1 MAGFFAHGTVTKIN
15 SIAVAGVTN
24 ITPLDRTRGE
34 IQTTDSQSQY
44 THEFIPGL
52 RNFGGVTVDF
62 NIITGDAGQSEI
74 IDSYEAS
81 DADDAVVE
89 VSVELPNGT
98 TVIFDAFVTALTW
111 ALPQDS
117 DEKATGSVT
126 FKVSKD
132 QTTSLST

>member
-1 MAGFFAHGTVTKIN
+1 
-15 SIAVAGVTN
+15 
-24 ITPLDRTRGE
+24 
-34 IQTTDSQSQY
+34 
-44 THEFIPGL
+44 
-52 RNFGGVTVDF
+52 VTVDF

-74 IDSYEAS
+74 IDSYESS

-98 TVIFDAFVTALTW
+98 SVIFDAFVTALTW

-132 QTTSLST
+132 QTTSLAT